1 MKRWLAVLALVGS
14 AWGVMAQP
22 LPATEEAREVEV
34 GAAVLTLP
42 ANWEALAGRNQAV
55 LLTNSTFEALQA
67 RSFAEGTVLFQ
78 ANLIPPSLLTQAGV
92 STTISAGELLALT
105 AGDTPLEISEATIE
119 ERAFATAILEEEG
132 IRQELYALAL
142 GEGAYAVMSVVELS
156 AGALDAQRDSINLAL
171 GTLRINYAGDIPE
184 DAIDYSALPRGYSAD
199 GFPMIGREDA
209 RVKLVEISS
218 FSCPFCAT
226 FHAEVLPG
234 IVELVA
240 AGDVSFTYVPFY
252 RAGSVGDGRAA
263 SLAAMCAD
271 VQGAFWEYHDL
282 LFAWQRFGS
291 FAYERPRLL
300 DGAEKLGLDMENF
313 TQCLDEEF
321 SLSALNAA
329 EAFAQRQ
336 RGFQGTPTL
345 LLNGTLITA
354 LPFEAVELAIRTVLD
369 APAPEVTPEA
379 TPEAGS

>member
-1 MKRWLAVLALVGS
+1 MKKWLVVLALVSS

-78 ANLIPPSLLTQAGV
+78 ANLIPPSLLAQAGV

-105 AGDTPLEISEATIE
+105 AGDAPLDISETTIE
-119 ERAFATAILEEEG
+119 ERVFATAILEEEG

-142 GEGAYAVMSVVELS
+142 GDGAYAVMSVVELS
-156 AGALDAQRDSINLAL
+156 VGALDAQRDSINLAL
-171 GTLRINYAGDIPE
+171 VTLRVNFAGDIPE
-184 DAIDYSALPRGYSAD
+184 SAIDYSALPRGYSAD

-209 RVKLVEISS
+209 PVKLVEISS

-226 FHAEVLPG
+226 FHEEVLPG

-321 SLSALNAA
+321 SLSALTAG

-336 RGFQGTPTL
+336 QGFQGTPTL
-345 LLNGTLITA
+345 LLNGRLVTA
-354 LPFEAVELAIRTVLD
+354 FPFEAINLAVIDALN